1 MRSVIILTGGFMGL
15 KDYNSLPDKELVDL
29 LIQND
34 SGAWDYLLLDVVAPL
49 SRMRK
54 YVEICNRYAISSDSL
69 VTRVWMMLTKD
80 DCRRLRNFRFAASF
94 KTYLFIIVREAQR
107 YEIRE
112 KTGKIQ
118 FVLSEDNEFCS
129 RIRCKDR
136 SDAPDLV
143 DEMRYT
149 NTLLGKLWQ
158 ENPRHAW
165 VLLMR
170 NSLNMSAKETAAFLD
185 LKESNVDQ
193 MNKRAK
199 HRMSELRKADN

>member
-1 MRSVIILTGGFMGL
+1 MGL
-15 KDYNSLPDKELVDL
+15 VDHSVLPDRELVDL

-34 SGAWDYLLLDVVAPL
+34 SGAWDYLISEVIAPL

-54 YVEICNRYAISSDSL
+54 YVEMCNRYGLSTDSL
-69 VTRVWMMLTKD
+69 VTRVWMMLTRND
-80 DCRRLRNFRFAASF
+80 FRRLRNFRFGSSF

-107 YEIRE
+107 AEIRE

-149 NTLLGKLWQ
+149 NILLGRLWQ

-170 NSLNMSAKETAAFLD
+170 NSLNMSAKETAAFLNV
-185 LKESNVDQ
+185 KESNIDQ

-199 HRMSELRKADN
+199 RRMSELRKADN

>member
-1 MRSVIILTGGFMGL
+1 MGL
-15 KDYNSLPDKELVDL
+15 VDHSVLPDRELVDL

-34 SGAWDYLLLDVVAPL
+34 SGAWDYLLLEVIAPL

-54 YVEICNRYAISSDSL
+54 YVEICNRYGLSTDSL
-69 VTRVWMMLTKD
+69 VTRVWMMLTRND
-80 DCRRLRNFRFAASF
+80 FRRLRNFRFEASF
-94 KTYLFIIVREAQR
+94 KTYLFIIIREAQR
-107 YEIRE
+107 AEVRE

-170 NSLNMSAKETAAFLD
+170 NSLNMSARETAAFLD
-185 LKESNVDQ
+185 VKESNVDQ

-199 HRMSELRKADN
+199 YRMNELRKADN